1 MPGGGWTLVEVRS
14 GHQPCDRCGHMIESL
29 FVIRDP
35 RGVEK
40 VVGSVC
46 VWIKLGEKKARKFGV
61 RKPNRRTKYEHV
73 TVWYG

>member
-1 MPGGGWTLVEVRS
+1 
-14 GHQPCDRCGHMIESL
+14 MIESL